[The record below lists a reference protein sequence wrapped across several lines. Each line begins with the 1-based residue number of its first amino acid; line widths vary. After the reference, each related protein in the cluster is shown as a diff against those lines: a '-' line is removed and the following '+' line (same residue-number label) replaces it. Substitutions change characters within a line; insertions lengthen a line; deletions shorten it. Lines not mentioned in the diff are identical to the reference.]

1 MAFCG
6 YCGAEMPDDM
16 SYCTECGK
24 PLTRG
29 KKVIDSAYSDMV
41 ESQANQDNTNK
52 TADEQPFYQENISKT
67 DEEPSDVRWTMSEGM
82 DLTGPENLYN
92 SLKNTNDK
100 KSKEEKKKVILPLVL
115 TLVFA
120 AVAIT
125 LVIIKFKPVDRFIN
139 PGNAVTDSETV
150 EEEPEP
156 VSNNLSQ
163 SQTSDSNTSSNAS
176 SNTSSHP
183 ASSSPQNESVKDP
196 KVVGSGGC
204 VQPVNQ
210 FSDYIYMDYYYDV
223 YNHNDSLIVQ
233 SPKITTTLRSA
244 SGAIIATDS
253 AEARL
258 IMPGDTV
265 RMFGVIQLLK
275 SEVESYESE
284 EYLLEWWKI
293 STESGF
299 GNPVRSDEFVFSNV
313 SARGASYSGVVTG
326 ELTNNSAYDINLSE
340 IYAIFYKNGEIV
352 MISDGFS
359 DSVPFGQTRV
369 FEINTFETLP
379 DYDTIECYINVW

>member
-16 SYCTECGK
+16 SFCTECGK

-29 KKVIDSAYSDMV
+29 KKVIESAGSDMI
-41 ESQANQDNTNK
+41 ESRIDQENTDK
-52 TADEQPFYQENISKT
+52 TADEQPFYQENMSKT

-82 DLTGPENLYN
+82 DLTEPENLYN

-100 KSKEEKKKVILPLVL
+100 KSKEEKKKFILPLVL

-125 LVIIKFKPVDRFIN
+125 LVIIKFKPFDRFIN

-150 EEEPEP
+150 EEEPKP

-163 SQTSDSNTSSNAS
+163 SQTSDSNTSSN
-176 SNTSSHP
+176 TSSHP
-183 ASSSPQNESVKDP
+183 ASSSPQNESAKDP

-223 YNHNDSLIVQ
+223 YNPNDSLIVQ

-265 RMFGVIQLLK
+265 RMFGVVQVLK

-340 IYAIFYKNGEIV
+340 IYAIFYKNGDIV

-359 DSVPFGQTRV
+359 DSVPSGQTRV